1 MTSKDPGFDLIQARH
16 FCSSI
21 HDSLKEQMY
30 MLGKL
35 AMQYEEQN
43 FARYFPYNRRAS
55 VKQLDM
61 SATSSKLPA
70 KQLLDMLL
78 PGML

>member
-1 MTSKDPGFDLIQARH
+1 
-16 FCSSI
+16 
-21 HDSLKEQMY
+21 MY
-30 MLGKL
+30 TLGKL

-61 SATSSKLPA
+61 SATNSKLPA